1 LGAERDATTQCED
14 RYRGSDD
21 EFSGHFDSPHLRHR
35 HDVRACIIPDI
46 AVRVKSES
54 MATEEESEAL
64 IVCGLEEPASYT
76 VEHN

>member
-1 LGAERDATTQCED
+1 
-14 RYRGSDD
+14 
-21 EFSGHFDSPHLRHR
+21 LRTR
-35 HDVRACIIPDI
+35 HDVRASIIPDI

-54 MATEEESEAL
+54 MAAEEESEAL